1 MFDPLQRLKDPAM
14 YTLKPDICYSGEA
27 AVVVIVRLG
36 IISDYIDYVK
46 FALTLSDRY
55 IAHWYIAFLLL
66 KTKEQRMYRLTN
78 LNPHE
83 KGLR

>member
-1 MFDPLQRLKDPAM
+1 MEICLTLCKDSKTQQFIHVSPTYA
-14 YTLKPDICYSGEA
+14 IVGSGEA

-55 IAHWYIAFLLL
+55 IAH
-66 KTKEQRMYRLTN
+66 
-78 LNPHE
+78 
-83 KGLR
+83 